1 MNKLNKLF
9 AGFAAVAMLAACSN
23 DEPTPGEKPSG
34 DIAYLAVTISAP
46 ETGSRATTDGDYVES
61 DAVEKE
67 HKVTD
72 VQFFFFDA
80 RGGYTG
86 LRAASSDSQFVLA
99 LTTTGRTLATVIL
112 NILVKRIL

>member
-23 DEPTPGEKPSG
+23 DEPTPAPNPGEKPSG

-72 VQFFFFDA
+72 VQFFFFE
-80 RGGYTG
+80 R
-86 LRAASSDSQFVLA
+86 LSV
-99 LTTTGRTLATVIL
+99 RTRWQRR
-112 NILVKRIL
+112 NERWQR

>member
-61 DAVEKE
+61 DAVIIAKTKRAKVGDTTANLV
-67 HKVTD
+67 HKIK
-72 VQFFFFDA
+72 A
-80 RGGYTG
+80 
-86 LRAASSDSQFVLA
+86 
-99 LTTTGRTLATVIL
+99 I
-112 NILVKRIL
+112 